1 MDVASRIAEEIEI
14 RLDVKSNKTAPQSLS
29 SASKEKLRQLVART
43 ENLETERREIA
54 EQIKEVYGE
63 AKSLGF
69 DTKALRAVIKLRK
82 QDANAR
88 DEAQMMLDLY
98 VEAIGLS

>member
-1 MDVASRIAEEIEI
+1 MSVAETIEI
-14 RLDVKSNKTAPQSLS
+14 RRDVRDNQTAPQSLT
-29 SASKEKLRQLVART
+29 SASKEKLRQFVARIET
-43 ENLETERREIA
+43 LETERREIA
-54 EQIKEVYGE
+54 EHIKEVYGE

-82 QDANAR
+82 QDANDR

-98 VEAIGLS
+98 VEAIGLD

>member
-1 MDVASRIAEEIEI
+1 MSVAEIIDIRRDVR
-14 RLDVKSNKTAPQSLS
+14 DNQTAPQSLS
-29 SASKEKLRQLVART
+29 SASKEKLRQFVARV
-43 ENLETERREIA
+43 ENLETERSEIA
-54 EQIKEVYGE
+54 AQIKEVFGE

-69 DTKALRAVIKLRK
+69 DTKAQRAVIKLRK